1 MPEKAW
7 LLNSTGQIVQTFDLD
22 QSTITHELKIDKEVS
37 SGIYSVQIS
46 GSANETRTGH
56 YFEIDFAEIDY
67 VCNCL

>member
-1 MPEKAW
+1 VDEVPEKAW

-46 GSANETRTGH
+46 GSANETRTV
-56 YFEIDFAEIDY
+56 IISK
-67 VCNCL
+67 